1 MSQVEKQSNYNAFT
15 RLSLNGDIDPV
26 RLQQALI
33 TVLKRH
39 PQLGGHFDSELA
51 EEPVFIYSLHP
62 TQAWPVQFCSVTPDL
77 LEQSIQEVLQQ
88 PIHLD
93 QPYGLIRAT
102 LIQHAPEQSE
112 LLIMVHH
119 LLTDGWSTPLFLHD
133 FIKAYQQVNQPLP
146 ALEHSY
152 EKVIKALSVRDHEIS
167 KVIWQRDLADLQP
180 LILFNQPQKAVQE
193 TSYRLS
199 AELGA
204 KLQHKL
210 RQQGITLNV
219 FMQMIWAITLNIYAH
234 REDIVFGTPVSGRS
248 APINGLEQQIGLFLN
263 TIPVRVK
270 LNMQQS
276 LWEQLPHLQQ
286 LHVEH
291 LEHDGLGLHGIQ
303 QLIAQ
308 GNLLIVC

>member
-1 MSQVEKQSNYNAFT
+1 MLFLSQVEKQLNYNAFT

-119 LLTDGWSTPLFLHD
+119 LLTDGWSTPLFLQD

-152 EKVIKALSVRDHEIS
+152 EKVIKALSARDHEIS
-167 KVIWQRDLADLQP
+167 KVIWKRDLTDLQP

-193 TSYRLS
+193 TSYRLR
-199 AELGA
+199 AELSA

-248 APINGLEQQIGLFLN
+248 APINGLEQQIGLF
-263 TIPVRVK
+263 
-270 LNMQQS
+270 
-276 LWEQLPHLQQ
+276 
-286 LHVEH
+286 
-291 LEHDGLGLHGIQ
+291 
-303 QLIAQ
+303 
-308 GNLLIVC
+308 